1 MGGGVELPQ
10 GIDTPR
16 VDELTQGDKNP
27 GVPTKGD
34 KVTGEDGQ
42 GRGGNGNPLTNQ
54 ASKDSGDN
62 SSNDGMAHGPRT
74 AEAPR
79 PQRDTAADNN
89 IVGPLTRQS
98 NGNDGAR
105 PKNG

>member
-1 MGGGVELPQ
+1 MPQ

-42 GRGGNGNPLTNQ
+42 GRGGNGNPLTTQ
-54 ASKDSGDN
+54 ASKDSGDDSGN
-62 SSNDGMAHGPRT
+62 YGMENGPRT
-74 AEAPR
+74 AGAPL
-79 PQRDTAADNN
+79 PQRDTVADNN
-89 IVGPLTRQS
+89 SVGPLTRQS